1 MKLATI
7 NLYQFTEEGHYWYER
22 NIKNTYQSRQWKK
35 KQRWVEEQLAEM
47 DADVVGFQEVFSVD
61 ALEALVNRSG
71 YPYFATTDT
80 PKTDPADADVFISP
94 VVAIASRYPF
104 KRVRSVSIAHEIT
117 ETLALNAEFKFSRE
131 PVCATVQTPDLGDV
145 TVYVVHLKSKRPVV
159 ERNFEYAEETAWRA
173 RFKDTLLRRS
183 RGDVLS
189 MLQRGLEA
197 TSLYHDIIDHLEA
210 TPQIV
215 LMGDI
220 NDDESSS
227 PFNALSQHQ
236 KLFDVGGVEDED
248 WPQEDKRELHEHQLF
263 DSFVVAPNTRSKARP
278 YTHLHRGNPHT
289 LDHILVS
296 NALNPRN
303 NEATGEVSAYEVF
316 NHHIRNDQ
324 IDNKLQSDHGL
335 VCIEIIP
342 TEASEIEAPE
352 IEKTKYSAA
361 KTVQQKPKRIWTNQC
376 SESEKE
382 RLKFIELAG
391 GVYQSRR
398 NYRQFKSKD
407 KWSHFWS
414 FFFDTDRGWVK
425 SVYGSIPV
433 DTLVQK
439 KRHTIEHIVPRSFL
453 QEYLISQRI
462 PRNIRFGADT
472 NPLNWV
478 PAERALNSRR
488 SSFQFD
494 FNDDKVVRPKQIHLN
509 PEAYSS
515 TGMDND
521 EEWVVPTRS
530 RGDIARAILYMLL
543 VYEIDELY
551 VDHIKTL
558 VHWAK
563 TDAPADWEL
572 AYNEWV
578 FAQHGIRNPFISGG
592 ADSKQWL
599 DDENLLEGLLCKNY
613 SHKPTE

>member
-7 NLYQFTEEGHYWYER
+7 NLYQFAEQGTYWYDR
-22 NIKNTYQSRQWKK
+22 QDDNTYHSRQWKK
-35 KQRWVEEQLAEM
+35 KQRWVEQQLEAM

-61 ALEALVNRSG
+61 ALENLVNRSG
-71 YPYFATTDT
+71 YPYFATTDS
-80 PKTDPADADVFISP
+80 PKTDPEDGEVFISP

-104 KRVRSVSIAHEIT
+104 SKVQSVPIAHDIKEN
-117 ETLALNAEFKFSRE
+117 LPLNNDFKFSRE
-131 PVCATVQTPDLGDV
+131 PVCATVKSPDLGEV
-145 TVYVVHLKSKRPVV
+145 MVYVTHLKSKRPVV
-159 ERNFEYAEETAWRA
+159 ERNVKYPEDTPWKT

-197 TSLYHDIIDHLEA
+197 TALYHDVIQQLPS

-215 LMGDI
+215 VMGDV

-227 PFNALSQHQ
+227 PFNALTQHQ
-236 KLFDVGGVEDED
+236 KLFDVGGIEDDE

-263 DSFVVAPNTRSKARP
+263 DSFVVAPNMRSKTRP
-278 YTHLHRGNPHT
+278 YTHLHRGNPNV

-303 NEATGEVSAYEVF
+303 NEATGEVCHYQVF
-316 NHHIRNDQ
+316 NHHIRNDD

-335 VCIEIIP
+335 VCIEIMP
-342 TEASEIEAPE
+342 CEVA
-352 IEKTKYSAA
+352 EKDLPPIKQPYS
-361 KTVQQKPKRIWTNQC
+361 KPKRIWTNEC
-376 SESEKE
+376 SDSEAA
-382 RLKFIELAG
+382 RLDFIERAG
-391 GVYQSRR
+391 GVYQSRVG
-398 NYRQFKSKD
+398 YRQFKSND
-407 KWSHFWS
+407 KWEHFWS

-453 QEYLISQRI
+453 QEYLISKRI
-462 PRNIRFGADT
+462 PRSIRFGADT

-478 PAERALNSRR
+478 PADRSLNSRR

-515 TGMDND
+515 TGIDSD

-551 VDHIKTL
+551 VEHIKTL
-558 VHWAK
+558 VHWAR

-572 AYNEWV
+572 AYNDWV
-578 FAQHGIRNPFISGG
+578 HEQHGIRNPFISEASGN
-592 ADSKQWL
+592 KQWL
-599 DDENLLEGLLCKNY
+599 DDEKLLEGLLCQNY
-613 SHKPTE
+613 LHKKGD

>member
-7 NLYQFTEEGHYWYER
+7 NLYQFAEEGYYWYER
-22 NIKNTYQSRQWKK
+22 SERNTYQSRQWKK
-35 KQRWVEEQLAEM
+35 KQRWVEQQLEEM

-61 ALEALVNRSG
+61 ALEALVNRNG

-80 PKTDPADADVFISP
+80 PKADTEDGEVFVSP
-94 VVAIASRYPF
+94 IVAIASRYPF
-104 KRVRSVSIAHEIT
+104 KRVQTVSIAHEIKKNFP
-117 ETLALNAEFKFSRE
+117 LSDEFQFSRE
-131 PVCATVQTPDLGDV
+131 PVCATVESPDLGDV
-145 TVYVVHLKSKRPVV
+145 MVYVVHLKSKRPVV
-159 ERNFEYAEETAWRA
+159 QRDFEYSEETPWKQ
-173 RFKDTLLRRS
+173 RFQDTLLRRS
-183 RGDVLS
+183 RGDVRS

-197 TSLYHDIIDHLEA
+197 TALYHDVMKQLPS

-215 LMGDI
+215 VMGDV
-220 NDDESSS
+220 NDDESSA
-227 PFNALSQHQ
+227 PFNALTQHQ
-236 KLFDVGGVEDED
+236 KLFDVGGIEDED
-248 WPQEDKRELHEHQLF
+248 WPAEDKRELHEHQLF
-263 DSFVVAPNTRSKARP
+263 DCYVVAPNVQSKTRP
-278 YTHLHRGNPHT
+278 YTHLHRGHPNT

-303 NEATGEVSAYEVF
+303 NEASAEVSHYEVF
-316 NHHIRNDQ
+316 NHHIRNDK
-324 IDNKLQSDHGL
+324 IDNKLQSDHGQ
-335 VCIEIIP
+335 VCIEIIANSDADV
-342 TEASEIEAPE
+342 EQ
-352 IEKTKYSAA
+352 EKSLPPLK
-361 KTVQQKPKRIWTNQC
+361 KPKRVWTNRC
-376 SESEKE
+376 AESELE

-391 GVYQSRR
+391 GVYQSRK
-398 NYRQFKSKD
+398 NYRQFKSND
-407 KWSHFWS
+407 KWEHFWS

-453 QEYLISQRI
+453 QEYLLSQRI
-462 PRNIRFGADT
+462 PRNVRFGADT

-478 PAERALNSRR
+478 PADRTLNSRR

-494 FNDDKVVRPKQIHLN
+494 FNDDKVVRPKEIHLN
-509 PEAYSS
+509 PEAYHT

-521 EEWVVPTRS
+521 EEWVVPKRS

-572 AYNEWV
+572 AYNDWV
-578 FAQHGIRNPFISGG
+578 YKEHKIRNPLISNPENS
-592 ADSKQWL
+592 DNWL
-599 DDENLLEGLLCKNY
+599 ENEKLFEGLLCKNY
-613 SHKPTE
+613 SHQK

>member
-7 NLYQFTEEGHYWYER
+7 NLYQFAEYGYYWYEQEER
-22 NIKNTYQSRQWKK
+22 NTYQSRQWKK
-35 KQRWVEEQLAEM
+35 KQRWVTEQLASM

-61 ALEALVNRSG
+61 ILEALVNKAG
-71 YPYFATTDT
+71 YPYFATTDSPRT
-80 PKTDPADADVFISP
+80 SPENGQVYVSP
-94 VVAIASRYPF
+94 VVAIASRFPI
-104 KRVRSVSIAHEIT
+104 KNVRSVSVDHTIKQDFPAGE
-117 ETLALNAEFKFSRE
+117 NFKFSRE
-131 PVCATVQTPDLGDV
+131 PVCATIESPDLGKV
-145 TVYVVHLKSKRPVV
+145 MVYVVHLKSKRPVMQ
-159 ERNFEYAEETAWRA
+159 RDFTYEEDIDWKT
-173 RFKDTLLRRS
+173 RFKDTLMRRS

-197 TSLYHDIIDHLEA
+197 TTLYHDMIAQLSD

-215 LMGDI
+215 LLGDV

-227 PFNALSQHQ
+227 PFNALSQQQ
-236 KLFDVGGVEDED
+236 KLFDVGGIEDED
-248 WPQEDKRELHEHQLF
+248 WPAEEKRELHEHQFF
-263 DSFVVAPNTRSKARP
+263 DCFVIAPNIRSKNRP
-278 YTHLHRGNPHT
+278 YTHLHRGHPNV

-303 NEATGEVSAYEVF
+303 NEASGEVVHYEVF
-316 NHHIRNDQ
+316 NHHIRHDQ
-324 IDNKLQSDHGL
+324 IDNKLQSDHGT
-335 VCIEIIP
+335 VCVEILA
-342 TEASEIEAPE
+342 TQLPE
-352 IEKTKYSAA
+352 LTAD
-361 KTVQQKPKRIWTNQC
+361 QLKPLPPVKKRIWSNQC
-376 SESEKE
+376 PVDEIE
-382 RLKFIELAG
+382 RIKFIEEAG

-398 NYRQFKSKD
+398 SYRQFKSDD
-407 KWSHFWS
+407 KWEHFWA

-439 KRHTIEHIVPRSFL
+439 KRHTIEHIIPRSFIN
-453 QEYLISQRI
+453 EYLMSQRV
-462 PRNIRFGADT
+462 PRNIRFGAET

-509 PEAYSS
+509 PDAYSS
-515 TGMDND
+515 TGIDSD

-530 RGDIARAILYMLL
+530 RGDIARAILYMLI

-563 TDAPADWEL
+563 TDKPASWEI

-578 FAQHGIRNPFISGG
+578 DKQLGIRNPFISDG
-592 ADSKQWL
+592 KRWL
-599 DDENLLEGLLCKNY
+599 EDEDLLKGLLCENY
-613 SHKPTE
+613 AHKIDGSLSA

>member
-7 NLYQFTEEGHYWYER
+7 NLYQFAEQGFYWYER
-22 NIKNTYQSRQWKK
+22 SDRNTYQSRQWKK
-35 KQRWVEEQLAEM
+35 KQRWVEQQLSVM

-61 ALEALVNRSG
+61 ALEQLVNRSG
-71 YPYFATTDT
+71 YPYFATTDA
-80 PKTDPADADVFISP
+80 PKTDAEDGEVFISP

-104 KRVRSVSIAHEIT
+104 KRVQSVAVAHEIK
-117 ETLALNAEFKFSRE
+117 ESIPLSDEFKFSRE
-131 PVCATVQTPDLGDV
+131 PVCATVESPELGDV
-145 TVYVVHLKSKRPVV
+145 MVYVVHLKSKRPVV
-159 ERNFEYAEETAWRA
+159 ERDLEYSEDTPWKT
-173 RFKDTLLRRS
+173 RFQDTLLRRS

-197 TSLYHDIIDHLEA
+197 TALYHDVIKQLPA

-215 LMGDI
+215 VMGDV

-227 PFNALSQHQ
+227 PFNALTQHQ
-236 KLFDVGGVEDED
+236 KLFDVGGIEDED

-263 DSFVVAPNTRSKARP
+263 DSYVVAPNIRSKVRP
-278 YTHLHRGNPHT
+278 YTHLHRGHPNT

-303 NEATGEVSAYEVF
+303 NEASAEVSHYEVF
-316 NHHIRNDQ
+316 NHHIRNDK
-324 IDNKLQSDHGL
+324 IDNHLQSDHGL

-342 TEASEIEAPE
+342 TNTLGDDQSQKIEPL
-352 IEKTKYSAA
+352 K
-361 KTVQQKPKRIWTNQC
+361 KPKRIWTNQC
-376 SESEKE
+376 AESELE
-382 RLKFIELAG
+382 RQKFIELAG

-398 NYRQFKSKD
+398 SYRQFKSND
-407 KWSHFWS
+407 KWEHFWS

-453 QEYLISQRI
+453 QEYLLSQRI
-462 PRNIRFGADT
+462 PRNVRFGADT
-472 NPLNWV
+472 NPLNWI
-478 PAERALNSRR
+478 PADRTLNSRR

-494 FNDDKVVRPKQIHLN
+494 FNDDKVVRPKEIHLN
-509 PEAYSS
+509 PEAYHA
-515 TGMDND
+515 TGIDSD
-521 EEWVVPTRS
+521 EEWVVPKRS

-572 AYNEWV
+572 AYNDWV
-578 FAQHGIRNPFISGG
+578 YKEHRIRNPLIS
-592 ADSKQWL
+592 DPSSERIDWL
-599 DDENLLEGLLCKNY
+599 ENEKLLEGLLCKNY
-613 SHKPTE
+613 SHKG